1 MFQSGPNPNAYH
13 WTPAAQRRFV
23 AVLAQTGSV
32 QRACDAARMTRHSAY
47 RLRRRAA
54 GQAFAI
60 GWRAAVLIAQQEQGE
75 RMLDLALQPVAYAGT
90 RHPESGRL
98 HWRRCEPAL
107 GRGLG
112 LALLKRLDAAAAAI
126 AGEELVQAEI
136 VLSDF
141 AAFLDLIE
149 QGGDAA
155 ALARFFAARAQPQGA
170 TVYV

>member
-1 MFQSGPNPNAYH
+1 MFQSDPNPNAYH

-54 GQAFAI
+54 GRAFAI
-60 GWRAAVLIAQQEQGE
+60 GWRAAVLIAQQEQG
-75 RMLDLALQPVAYAGT
+75 YAGT

-98 HWRRCEPAL
+98 RWRRCEPAL
-107 GRGLG
+107 GRGVG

>member
-1 MFQSGPNPNAYH
+1 MFQSNPDPNAYH

-32 QRACDAARMTRHSAY
+32 QRACDAARMTRTAAY

-54 GQAFAI
+54 GRAFAI
-60 GWRAAVLIAQQEQGE
+60 GWHSAVLIAQQELGE
-75 RMLDLALQPVAYAGT
+75 RLLDLALEPVAYTGT

-98 HWRRCEPAL
+98 RWRRCEPAL
-107 GRGLG
+107 GRGRG
-112 LALLKRLDAAAAAI
+112 LALLKRLDVAAATISAD
-126 AGEELVQAEI
+126 ELAQAEI
-136 VLSDF
+136 VMSDF

-155 ALARFFAARAQPQGA
+155 ALAGFFAARTQPRRA